1 MRACVQRV
9 SEARVT
15 VQNATVGQIGQGVV
29 VLLGVAHGDEEQDA
43 QWLAK
48 KIAQLRI
55 FDDQHGKMNRSV
67 LDIGGS
73 MLAISQFTLLGD
85 CRRGRRPSFVG
96 AADPD
101 LATRLYDA
109 FVAASARLGVP
120 TQTGRFGQM
129 MRVSLVNE
137 GPVTMLLDSPR
148 TA

>member
-15 VQNATVGQIGQGVV
+15 VQDATVGQIGQGVV
-29 VLLGVAHGDEEQDA
+29 VLLGVAQGDEQRDA
-43 QWLAK
+43 QWLAQ

-55 FDDQHGKMNRSV
+55 FDDEHGKMNRSL
-67 LDIGGS
+67 LDVGGA

-85 CRRGRRPSFVG
+85 CRRGRRPSFVS

-101 LATRLYDA
+101 KAKALYDA
-109 FVAASARLGVP
+109 FVTASDRQGVP
-120 TQTGRFGQM
+120 TRTGRFGQM

-137 GPVTMLLDSPR
+137 GPVTILLDSR
-148 TA
+148 TS